1 MLHHSASAACL
12 TSPRRGYPMGSR
24 TYSSVHI
31 EDDEH
36 KGTTRSSLRLSKG
49 ASSFSRTG
57 MSDEETCAAS
67 DEGLQS
73 QTHLCRITSS
83 NGSRRPSAE
92 SFEDA
97 VESFPKEAAPFS
109 PYEADACYSSFAFNM
124 RPAEDLANTSP
135 RSKWSDV
142 EPPLKYASSSPR
154 RARPSSPLRFRRDQ
168 RSYAPASQTDASLNT
183 GALVEHERKEDVSSL
198 NQKDETVAPP
208 PSTLNT
214 ARSIKTPRSARQ
226 ETLGG
231 CERVKSSRPDQGQ
244 QRRAR
249 GSRPLEEGPLETTE
263 LPRSA
268 TREASLAGRR
278 KTAINRY
285 ASVPAYSAADQM
297 RINQFKEGLPKAL
310 SAQEALKLQREREER
325 RRRDEELLRG
335 PGPFELSSDLAQ
347 PVDWKS
353 LLNAA
358 GLGDVA
364 DGDIALEAEELQ
376 AKLDQYAP
384 RTPFSWCAAFW
395 RCFCQPIRF

>member
-1 MLHHSASAACL
+1 MLHHSASAICL
-12 TSPRRGYPMGSR
+12 TSPRQGHPMASR

-31 EDDEH
+31 EGESE
-36 KGTTRSSLRLSKG
+36 GTRGSLHLSKK
-49 ASSFSRTG
+49 ASSFSRAG

-97 VESFPKEAAPFS
+97 VESFHKEAHFS
-109 PYEADACYSSFAFNM
+109 PYEADACYSSFAFNL
-124 RPAEDLANTSP
+124 RAAEDVEGTSL
-135 RSKWSDV
+135 RSKWLDV
-142 EPPLKYASSSPR
+142 EPPLKNSSSPR
-154 RARPSSPLRFRRDQ
+154 PARASSPLRFRRDQ
-168 RSYAPASQTDASLNT
+168 RSYAPASRNDGALKKSALEHEGKEDLSAYQKDGRAAPPASALNT
-183 GALVEHERKEDVSSL
+183 S
-198 NQKDETVAPP
+198 
-208 PSTLNT
+208 
-214 ARSIKTPRSARQ
+214 RSIGTPRPASQ
-226 ETLGG
+226 ETL
-231 CERVKSSRPDQGQ
+231 CCDRVKSSRPDQAQ

-249 GSRPLEEGPLETTE
+249 AITPLEAGPLETSE
-263 LPRSA
+263 LPRSS
-268 TREASLAGRR
+268 TREASLAGRK

-285 ASVPAYSAADQM
+285 ASVPAYSAADQL
-297 RINQFKEGLPKAL
+297 RINQFKEGLPKAM
-310 SAQEALKLQREREER
+310 SPQEALKLQQEREER

-384 RTPFSWCAAFW
+384 RAPFSWCAALW
-395 RCFCQPIRF
+395 KCFCHPPRF